1 MGLWVGEG
9 GKAYCVNFHVVGLP
23 SAASTMDP
31 ASGICNPYDL
41 DLAIATHRVRETG
54 QRARRR
60 ADLDAEGAQP
70 GRWAQARAARSWCN
84 GGF

>member
-1 MGLWVGEG
+1 MVVGWG
-9 GKAYCVNFHVVGLP
+9 GRTYCVNFHVVGLP

-60 ADLDAEGAQP
+60 ADLDAEGAQEV
-70 GRWAQARAARSWCN
+70 SHLH
-84 GGF
+84 GGSQ